1 MLNKKALISI
11 FIFSSFSLNA
21 AQLTFDE
28 AKNILLEKNGLIK
41 AYNEE
46 VHSSK
51 FRVEQA
57 KSGFMPKLNISETF
71 VSTDEPGSAA
81 FIKISQGNFTPT
93 YMATMSDP
101 DRTKNFETKIELVQP
116 LLLQG
121 KVYFGFKQAEEMKKA
136 SEKMLDAV
144 KQELIYN
151 LVKAYYGK
159 ALADKSVEVT
169 EKSMERTK
177 RYRDLTEEFYRNGL
191 LVKSDLLVA
200 ESRVNLN
207 ESYIAEAK
215 KQVEVAQAHLQRLL
229 DSEGVFSVVWNDP
242 GLKVDKSV
250 DEYIKIALEN
260 RRDLKAMEDFARVQ
274 ELEYKKNRWSY
285 SPEIVAFA
293 NYKMNDTSFLGD
305 SGKGFT
311 VGAMINFNIFNGFMN
326 KNKISEEKSK
336 KMAIDYKLIDKR
348 NEIKSEV
355 KDAYYSVLAA
365 ESKIEAMKKSL
376 EASYAALNITENRF
390 KEGLAKITDLLDREV
405 DVKNAEL
412 ALYMAEYELI
422 ESKTKLYKAAG
433 ILK

>member
-293 NYKMNDTSFLGD
+293 NYKMNDTSILGD

-311 VGAMINFNIFNGFMN
+311 VGAMINFNVFNGFMN

-390 KEGLAKITDLLDREV
+390 KEGLARITDLLDREV

>member
-260 RRDLKAMEDFARVQ
+260 RRDLKAIEDFARVQ

-293 NYKMNDTSFLGD
+293 NYKMNDTSILGD

-311 VGAMINFNIFNGFMN
+311 VGAMINFNVFNGFMN

-390 KEGLAKITDLLDREV
+390 KEGLARITDLLDREV

>member
-1 MLNKKALISI
+1 MLNKKALVSI
-11 FIFSSFSLNA
+11 FIFSSLSLNA
-21 AQLTFDE
+21 AQLTLEE

-41 AYNEE
+41 AYSEE
-46 VHSSK
+46 VTSSQ

-71 VSTDEPGSAA
+71 ISTDEPGSAA

-136 SEKMLDAV
+136 SEKILDAV

-151 LVKAYYGK
+151 LVRAYYGK

-177 RYRDLTEEFYRNGL
+177 KYRDLTAEFYRNGL

-215 KQVEVAQAHLQRLL
+215 KQVEVAHSHLQRLL
-229 DSEGVFSVVWNDP
+229 DKDGVFSVMWSDP
-242 GLKVDKSV
+242 GLKVDKSL
-250 DEYIKIALEN
+250 DEYIKIAIEN
-260 RRDLKAMEDFARVQ
+260 RKDLKAMEDFARVQ

-336 KMAIDYKLIDKR
+336 KMAIDYKLLDKR

-390 KEGLAKITDLLDREV
+390 KEGLARITDLLDREV